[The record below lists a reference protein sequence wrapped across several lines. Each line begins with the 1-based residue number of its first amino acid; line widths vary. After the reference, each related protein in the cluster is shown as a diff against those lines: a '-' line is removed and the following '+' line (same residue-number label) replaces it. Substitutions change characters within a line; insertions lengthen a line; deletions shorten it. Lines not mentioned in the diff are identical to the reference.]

1 MEQHCVCRDSLVVPK
16 SNTLESGIQTRFDP
30 ARSWSRGLKLI
41 ALLSILL
48 IPLLASCRAVEPTSS
63 PTTAAPVSAFALVLV
78 DTGEVLL
85 TENDISAYYSDNQT
99 FTLNDRGIEKWNAH
113 MTYPGIPKLADT
125 LYQREFVIT
134 VDGKEVCRGKF
145 WSGVSSQSIDGIVI
159 MDALFRL
166 SSDRNVIWI
175 KSEYPGGSRGLDSSI
190 NSALVKALPKP

>member
-1 MEQHCVCRDSLVVPK
+1 M
-16 SNTLESGIQTRFDP
+16 
-30 ARSWSRGLKLI
+30 KLI
-41 ALLSILL
+41 ALLAILL
-48 IPLLASCRAVEPTSS
+48 LVPALASCRAVAPTSS
-63 PTTAAPVSAFALVLV
+63 PTTTAPASAFALVLA

-85 TENDISAYYSDNQT
+85 TDSDVSEYHSDNH
-99 FTLNDRGIEKWNAH
+99 TLALNASGIERWNAH

-125 LYQREFVIT
+125 LYQREFVIR
-134 VDGKEVCRGKF
+134 VDGKDLCRGKF

-175 KSEYPGGSRGLDSSI
+175 QSEYPGGRGLDSSI